1 MVYYMQPL
9 KGIFEAIGSDKRRLF
24 VLILFLVISASAIP
38 AIVPHMSHTT
48 MVYHILVH
56 TLGLIIA
63 IFLSTVFCL
72 AYFRNRGMHL
82 LFMTIGFLLL
92 VIMELLYLSYST
104 MSVQSII
111 IPGADIEL
119 SHVILFVALVL
130 FTSGVLKV
138 GKL

>member
-63 IFLSTVFCL
+63 IFLSTGYYGTTL
-72 AYFRNRGMHL
+72 SL
-82 LFMTIGFLLL
+82 LFYNECTKHYNSWSRYRAFPCYSICGTSSIHIWRPQGRQAIIRIYPLDTK
-92 VIMELLYLSYST
+92 IYLST
-104 MSVQSII
+104 NV
-111 IPGADIEL
+111 
-119 SHVILFVALVL
+119 
-130 FTSGVLKV
+130 
-138 GKL
+138 